1 MSSAHF
7 SAPAALRKTCIFVVQ
22 REVAT
27 SRCTTKILMSLLT
40 KRKYVY
46 ILLIMKE
53 QQNQE
58 VNMAKL
64 LEVASFCVC
73 TNLRKASRAVT
84 QLYDESLQPTG
95 LRATQY
101 TLLVTLSLTGTI
113 SITDLA
119 RQLVMDRTTL
129 TRNLTLI
136 EQQGWVAIASGTDQ
150 RTRLVTLTKEGSE
163 AVAQALPLWEEAQT
177 RLVSELGRER
187 WNTLLAGLSD
197 VVSLAYEP

>member
-64 LEVASFCVC
+64 LEVASFCAC
-73 TNLRKASRAVT
+73 ANLRKASRAVT
-84 QLYDESLQPTG
+84 QLYDESLQPTVPG
-95 LRATQY
+95 LA
-101 TLLVTLSLTGTI
+101 
-113 SITDLA
+113 
-119 RQLVMDRTTL
+119 
-129 TRNLTLI
+129 LI
-136 EQQGWVAIASGTDQ
+136 G
-150 RTRLVTLTKEGSE
+150 
-163 AVAQALPLWEEAQT
+163 
-177 RLVSELGRER
+177 
-187 WNTLLAGLSD
+187 
-197 VVSLAYEP
+197 